1 MKICFKKNVEN
12 EVSVVQIDDGKEIEF
27 KYVNMIKN
35 LIKKD
40 KLEEPITQGEFSDAE
55 VESIRRMT
63 QLINEEVDEFEK

>member
-1 MKICFKKNVEN
+1 MKICFKKNEEN
-12 EVSVVQIDDGKEIEF
+12 EVSVVQIEDEKEIEF

-63 QLINEEVDEFEK
+63 KLINQEVDEFEK

>member
-12 EVSVVQIDDGKEIEF
+12 EVSVVQIVDGKEIEF
-27 KYVNMIKN
+27 NYVNMIKN

-40 KLEEPITQGEFSDAE
+40 KLEEPLTQGEFSDAE

>member
-1 MKICFKKNVEN
+1 MKICFKKNEEN
-12 EVSVVQIDDGKEIEF
+12 EVSVVQIEDEKEIEF
-27 KYVNMIKN
+27 KYVNMIKH

-63 QLINEEVDEFEK
+63 QLINQEVDEFEK